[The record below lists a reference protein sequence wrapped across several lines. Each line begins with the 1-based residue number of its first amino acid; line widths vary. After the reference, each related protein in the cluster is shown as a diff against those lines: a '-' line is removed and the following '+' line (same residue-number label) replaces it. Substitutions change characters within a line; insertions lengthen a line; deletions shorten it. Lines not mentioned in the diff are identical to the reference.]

1 MSLFQSLL
9 TGSWRLERQMIREQL
24 AHNEKT
30 RGVRAALVAN
40 HAARMQLYAGAEPG
54 ISRPYPNVLNS
65 TEDYKQA
72 YERIVLIRAAR
83 QMEEDYGFFNGLL
96 RDFENYVVGEQ
107 LVYLPN
113 TGNSDADRKIREY
126 LEWQFDE
133 ADYQGQD
140 DLTKIAQIAI
150 RSMKRDGE
158 CGFIPVD
165 TGDSIKLRSV
175 SGDTIGNPMV
185 GAVAGQNDYNG
196 IVTDDAG
203 RIIRFDLYKRMP
215 KVNSYTFDRS
225 IRAENFWHYKDR
237 FRFQQYHGV
246 SAFMNAIRD
255 GFDIDQ
261 ILEFTK
267 LNIKWRSSQLPTVH
281 TETGRPKP
289 GAGYFGWGGGSPTA
303 PSGPTTT
310 DGGIPLPKQ
319 IMVEG
324 VTTNYLK
331 LDESVME
338 YPNDF
343 PNAQLQ
349 VSIEELRRQCCKGVD
364 LPYEFAYR
372 ADNGGV
378 VQRFWVNKAENTFS
392 RDKHLMKRT
401 FLTRFK
407 NRSIQ
412 KGIDTGFLD
421 LSEFGDLSENVSRF
435 RGQWQMGKAVS
446 VDYGKENDTDIK
458 LIEAGYMSPQD
469 KVASMG
475 GNLDEVNTEI
485 EQQADRVFAM
495 AERIAKKYG
504 MSTMEAMPYVVKK
517 FPNPVMSAPANPN
530 ADALAKIEMAKAQAD
545 AYGVGVRAGAITP
558 AEADEEFM
566 RNNLGLPKPGPAVA
580 GAWKDDDGVRRPI
593 TLALPSG
600 GHPAAA
606 QPPPEE

>member
-1 MSLFQSLL
+1 MNLIRSLL
-9 TGSWRLERQMIREQL
+9 TGEWKLQRELVREQI
-24 AHNEKT
+24 AYQQKT
-30 RGVRAALVAN
+30 RGVRNAMLAN
-40 HAARMQLYAGAEPG
+40 HAANMQLYAGAEPG
-54 ISRPYPNVLNS
+54 ISRSYPNVLN
-65 TEDYKQA
+65 TPEDYKQA

-83 QMEEDYGFFNGLL
+83 QMEEDYGFFQGLL
-96 RDFENYVVGEQ
+96 RDFENYVVGEK

-113 TGNSDADRKIREY
+113 TGNPDADKRIREF
-126 LEWQFDE
+126 LEWQFDQ

-140 DLTKIAQIAI
+140 DLTKIAQIAV

-165 TGDSIKLRSV
+165 TGESIQLRSI
-175 SGDTIGNPMV
+175 SGDCIGNPMV
-185 GAVAGQNDYNG
+185 GAVAGENNYNG
-196 IVTDDAG
+196 IRTDNAG
-203 RIIRFDLYKRMP
+203 RVEWFDLFKRMP
-215 KVNSYTFDRS
+215 KVNSYTFQESVSAD
-225 IRAENFWHYKDR
+225 NFWHYKDR
-237 FRFQQYHGV
+237 FRFIQYHGV
-246 SAFMNAIRD
+246 TAFMTAIRD

-289 GAGYFGWGGGSPTA
+289 GAGYFGWGGGSPNA

-372 ADNGGV
+372 AENGGV
-378 VQRFWVNKAENTFS
+378 VQRFWVNKAENTFN
-392 RDKHLMKRT
+392 RDKHLLKRT
-401 FLTRFK
+401 MLEKYK
-407 NRSIQ
+407 NRSLQ

-421 LSEFGDLSENVSRF
+421 LSDFGELSTNLARF
-435 RGQWQMGKAVS
+435 RGQWQMGKAIS
-446 VDYGKENDTDIK
+446 VDYGRENDTDLK
-458 LIEAGYMSPQD
+458 LIDAGLLSPND

-475 GNLDEVNTEI
+475 GNLDEVNQEKKAQVLAVYKMAREI
-485 EQQADRVFAM
+485 ADETKRPFEEVLPFLQ
-495 AERIAKKYG
+495 KLY
-504 MSTMEAMPYVVKK
+504 
-517 FPNPVMSAPANPN
+517 PNPPANQSFDSGP
-530 ADALAKIEMAKAQAD
+530 AK
-545 AYGVGVRAGAITP
+545 VP
-558 AEADEEFM
+558 AEAE
-566 RNNLGLPKPGPAVA
+566 
-580 GAWKDDDGVRRPI
+580 
-593 TLALPSG
+593 
-600 GHPAAA
+600 
-606 QPPPEE
+606 